1 MFSGRRIRQAREL
14 RRLTQ
19 SDLAQKVGVV
29 QSAIAHVESEFKN
42 PSRSL
47 ITKIAM
53 HTHFPV
59 SFFTIDPATEFP
71 VQSLL
76 FRAKSSMTKRDAA
89 ANPMLEFFDFSQT
102 TFATPPVLAAA
113 AIDPAHAVAC
123 AP

>member
-19 SDLAQKVGVV
+19 TELARKIGVG
-29 QSAIAHVESEFKN
+29 QSAIAHVESGFQN

-47 ITKIAM
+47 VTKIAM

-59 SFFTIDPATEFP
+59 SFFATDPLTEFP

-76 FRAKSSMTKRDAA
+76 FRAKASMTKRDAA
-89 ANPMLEFFDFSQT
+89 EASRYD
-102 TFATPPVLAAA
+102 
-113 AIDPAHAVAC
+113 
-123 AP
+123 